1 MKFTFY
7 GHSCFAL
14 EVAGKTILFDP
25 FISGN
30 PKAADKIN
38 LADIQA
44 DYILI
49 SHGHGDHIADAVALA
64 QQTGAT
70 CVSCFEVVNWLGAQ
84 GIEKGHPMGTGGSW
98 QFDFGKVKLVNA
110 FHSSSFPDGSYAG
123 SANGFIVESEDAT
136 FYFAG
141 DTALMPDMVRWGE
154 NYNFDFVVLP
164 IGDNFTMGYE
174 DAALAASWLKAKRCV
189 GVHFDSFPYI
199 EIDHAAATAAF
210 AAQGAELILPEVG
223 GHIEL

>member
-30 PKAADKIN
+30 PKASEKIK
-38 LADIQA
+38 LEDIKA

-49 SHGHGDHIADAVALA
+49 SHGHADHIADAVALA
-64 QQTGAT
+64 KQTGAT
-70 CVSCFEVVNWLGAQ
+70 CVSCFEVINWLGAQ
-84 GIEKGHPMGTGGSW
+84 GVENGHPMGTGGRW
-98 QFDFGKVKLVNA
+98 KFDFGTVKLVNA

-123 SANGFIVESEDAT
+123 SANGFIIESEEAT

-141 DTALMPDMVRWGE
+141 DTALMRDMRRWGRS
-154 NYNFDFVVLP
+154 YDFDFVILP
-164 IGDNFTMGYE
+164 VGDNFTMGYQ
-174 DAALAASWLKAKRCV
+174 DAARAAKWLKAKRSI

-199 EIDHAAATAAF
+199 EIDHEAAKAAF
-210 AAQGAELILPEVG
+210 AERESDLILPEIG
-223 GHIEL
+223 ASIDL